1 MESTGW
7 AGDGSEFARQWDG
20 VRNRSTSTVTCRA
33 ESDAHSRDP
42 TTSHMADTT
51 DFRSGMVLE
60 IEDELYQILDYQK
73 VHPGKGPAYIK
84 TELKNL
90 DSGGTVRKR
99 FRSGESV
106 NEVTL
111 IRRDV
116 QYSYSEGDVY
126 YFMDAETYEMIPVS
140 REKIGEDQIKYLTE
154 NTECQALTRDGSI
167 MAVEVPRFVEI
178 EVTDTRPGVKGDTAQ
193 GGSKPATV
201 ASGAEIQVPLFIE
214 EGDVIKVD
222 REEDK
227 YLERVSS

>member
-1 MESTGW
+1 
-7 AGDGSEFARQWDG
+7 
-20 VRNRSTSTVTCRA
+20 
-33 ESDAHSRDP
+33 
-42 TTSHMADTT
+42 MADTT

-60 IEDELYQILDYQK
+60 IDGELYQILDYQK
-73 VHPGKGPAYIK
+73 VHPGKGPAYLK

-106 NEVTL
+106 NEVRL

-140 REKIGEDQIKYLTE
+140 RDKIGEDQIKYLTE
-154 NTECQALTRDGSI
+154 NSECVALTRDETI
-167 MAVEVPRFVEI
+167 LAVEVPRFVEI

-193 GGSKPATV
+193 GGSKPATL

>member
-1 MESTGW
+1 
-7 AGDGSEFARQWDG
+7 
-20 VRNRSTSTVTCRA
+20 
-33 ESDAHSRDP
+33 
-42 TTSHMADTT
+42 
-51 DFRSGMVLE
+51 MVLA
-60 IEDELYQILDYQK
+60 IDNRLYRRMDYQK

-111 IRRDV
+111 IRRNV

-140 REKIGEDQIKYLTE
+140 RGKIGEDQLRFLTE
-154 NTECQALTRDGSI
+154 NAACEALTRDDEI
-167 MAVEVPRFVEI
+167 LTVELPRFVEL
-178 EVTDTRPGVKGDTAQ
+178 EVEDTRPGVKGDTAQ
-193 GGSKPATV
+193 GGSKPATL